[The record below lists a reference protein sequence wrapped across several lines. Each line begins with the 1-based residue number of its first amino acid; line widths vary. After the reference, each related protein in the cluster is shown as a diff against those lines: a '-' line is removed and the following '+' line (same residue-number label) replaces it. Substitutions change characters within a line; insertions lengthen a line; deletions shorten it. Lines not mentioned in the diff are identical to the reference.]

1 MTDKPNRSVTPPP
14 SDLEK
19 LGDVSLKGALSL
31 FKGGS
36 YLYDLIKLRKDTM
49 REAVRKKDE
58 ETLDAF
64 FADLLDGNTAIDPAQ
79 ADALIDDRDFHSLLR
94 ACVADIEAEK
104 GEAYSALAKSIAVG
118 SVHNDWKRHFI
129 LSLKEIS
136 LKELEKLRTALVA
149 KQFNLVPQSSIGGST
164 TQESEFLKTGEPGSF
179 QSIAIQNL
187 TNRGFVHNSKLST
200 TGETFIRACTSPAKL
215 TPAAIGYKVWS
226 GQNVA
231 IISYE
236 LGDDRIAKLTE
247 DVGNALW
254 SYQIK
259 SSTVAITKSSQQQLR
274 MFSTQGVLLLGSGI
288 RGLVDHVQALCD
300 FASKVPLVVVQ
311 LSDKCPPL
319 PPEIKVS
326 KVVRYETDIRET
338 IKSLTTS
345 ILDFR
350 NAKNNS

>member
-1 MTDKPNRSVTPPP
+1 MTDKPNRYVTPAP

-19 LGDVSLKGALSL
+19 LGDTTLKGALSL
-31 FKGGS
+31 FGGGS

-118 SVHNDWKRHFI
+118 SVHIEWKRHFI

-136 LKELEKLRTALVA
+136 LKELESLRRAFVA
-149 KQFNLVPQSSIGGST
+149 KQFKLVPQNSMGSST
-164 TQESEFLKTGEPGSF
+164 VKESEFLKIGEPGSF

-187 TNRGFVHNSKLST
+187 TNRGFVHDGKLSN
-200 TGETFIRACTSPAKL
+200 TGETFICACTSPARL
-215 TPAAIGYKVWS
+215 TPTAIGYKVWS

-236 LGDDRIAKLTE
+236 LDDNRIAKLTV

-259 SSTVAITKSSQQQLR
+259 SSTVAITKSSQQHLR
-274 MFSTQGVLLLGSGI
+274 MFSTQGVLLLGSEN
-288 RGLVDHVQALCD
+288 RGLVEHAQALCD

-311 LSDKCPPL
+311 LSDQCPPI
-319 PPEIKVS
+319 PPGIKVS

-338 IKSLTTS
+338 IKNLTS
-345 ILDFR
+345 SVLDFR
-350 NAKNNS
+350 NTKKDL